1 MGKAARAFK
10 RSEFYTIFNEIK
22 MINAS
27 CAEYLIGIGFE
38 HWARAYFTGN
48 RYNIMTSN
56 VAETWNSV
64 LREAREYPIMA
75 LLEHIRAK
83 LMTWFAERRN
93 GKQVGSGR
101 LTAKV
106 EEILETNFQNSGGML
121 VRRINSAKLEVKDK
135 NGSTY
140 EVNLEEKYCSC
151 YAFQKL
157 QIPCPH
163 AIASAI
169 KEKVNIE
176 SLVSN
181 FYTTKTLASAY
192 AEDIVPITNETTT
205 NGEASQGG
213 VMFPPA
219 SRRPPG
225 RPRKSRIL
233 STGEIRVSCFYYLR

>member
-1 MGKAARAFK
+1 
-10 RSEFYTIFNEIK
+10 

-64 LREAREYPIMA
+64 LQ
-75 LLEHIRAK
+75 
-83 LMTWFAERRN
+83 RRN
-93 GKQVGSGR
+93 VKQVGSGR

-233 STGEIRVSCFYYLR
+233 STGEIRMKTPRRRHVCSRCKSAGHNKATCKVAI